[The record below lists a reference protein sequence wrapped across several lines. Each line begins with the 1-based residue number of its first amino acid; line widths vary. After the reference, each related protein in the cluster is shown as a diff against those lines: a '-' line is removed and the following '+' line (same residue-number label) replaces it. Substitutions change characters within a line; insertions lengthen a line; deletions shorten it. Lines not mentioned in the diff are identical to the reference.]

1 MSSSFQST
9 AGQIFDSPVNTF
21 VQPVTATRSSSMAD
35 LAQTLETINPV
46 LTKFAVV
53 KTEQQ
58 RAKQKAEGE
67 LIITMAN
74 PQTIQE
80 ITNALASKDK
90 TAIKDLIGSN
100 YFVRTGVE
108 KRIAELQGLS
118 QEGKLNEF

>member
-1 MSSSFQST
+1 MTSSFQST

-21 VQPVTATRSSSMAD
+21 VEPVTTIRRSSMAD
-35 LAQTLETINPV
+35 LAEILSTVNPV
-46 LTKFAVV
+46 LTNFAVQ
-53 KTEQQ
+53 KTEQE
-58 RAKQKAEGE
+58 RAKRKAEGE

-74 PQTIQE
+74 PERIQE

-108 KRIAELQGLS
+108 KNCRTARSIS
-118 QEGKLNEF
+118 RR